1 MKKMNLN
8 FLGLRAKMVLPLFLL
23 MGLFLVSANTSNA
36 QVIVKK
42 LNNTSNTHLL
52 KAEKG
57 YYESV
62 QKHVSQLPVTIS
74 MALPTAKS
82 SKEAIN
88 NPKIAKDAKIM
99 LDRTFGELLI
109 ADLERG
115 VVRGKAIENVTGILG
130 KKIPAEYLDTV
141 SEFYRNLQ

>member
-42 LNNTSNTHLL
+42 LNNTSDVQMLSS
-52 KAEKG
+52 EKG

-62 QKHVSQLPVTIS
+62 QKHVSKLPATIS
-74 MALPTAKS
+74 MALPTVKS
-82 SKEAIN
+82 SKEEIN
-88 NPKIAKDAKIM
+88 NPKIANDAMIM
-99 LDRTFGELLI
+99 LERTFGELLI
-109 ADLERG
+109 ADLEKG
-115 VVRGKAIENVTGILG
+115 VVRSKAIENVKGILG

-141 SEFYRNLQ
+141 SEVYKNLQ